1 MVRGGERM
9 RKCKNE
15 NSVGKVEAQGKTR
28 EQRGKCNSGNWKER
42 KRERNQKGIRNYES
56 RKGRGEGEKSIQVNQ

>member
-42 KRERNQKGIRNYES
+42 EEP
-56 RKGRGEGEKSIQVNQ
+56 EGYKKL